1 MGGDTQAEHI
11 IATIVALTGSYLMPL
26 VIPFLHR
33 FGRRFV
39 LHSLT
44 HLALLSSVMILLFT
58 QLNPFDATHPRRVF
72 VVHNENVSP
81 FRNQDNY
88 SPIPF

>member
-1 MGGDTQAEHI
+1 MGGDAPAEHI

-26 VIPFLHR
+26 VIPFFHR

-39 LHSLT
+39 LRSLT

-58 QLNPFDATHPRRVF
+58 QLNPFDAMHPRRVF